1 LFVTQAMRPPSISW
15 QTECSGI
22 PSGLSVTTTSP
33 GSAQSVS
40 RVPTIIISPFAKRHS
55 VDHTQYDTTSILRFI
70 TRRFGL
76 PELFGN
82 AARDA
87 ALKASGSKP
96 MGDLTKALNL
106 SLR

>member
-1 LFVTQAMRPPSISW
+1 LRSA
-15 QTECSGI
+15 
-22 PSGLSVTTTSP
+22 TTSITR
-33 GSAQSVS
+33 S
-40 RVPTIIISPFAKRHS
+40 
-55 VDHTQYDTTSILRFI
+55 TTRPILRFI

-87 ALKASGSKP
+87 ALKAGGSNP